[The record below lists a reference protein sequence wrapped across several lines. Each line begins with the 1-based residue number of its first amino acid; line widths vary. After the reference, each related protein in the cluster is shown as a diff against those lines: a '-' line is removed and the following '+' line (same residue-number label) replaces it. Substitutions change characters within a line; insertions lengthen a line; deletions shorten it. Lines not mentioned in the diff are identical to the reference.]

1 MVSPKSHIVSMSKK
15 IIKPSSPTPSSLRHH
30 NLSFLDQIVSPLHNP
45 LAFFYPKPENSS
57 YDINHISTLL
67 QNSLANLLTSYYP
80 FAGTYNDNIFID
92 CNDVG
97 AEFFNVQLDIPISEI
112 LDHPYYNDDIN
123 LVYPQ
128 GCPWNTYD
136 GTLVV
141 AQLTLFD
148 CGGIAVSV
156 CISHKV
162 ADAYSVIKF
171 ITDWANLTR
180 DSSHAKP
187 SILFDGTCF
196 FPPVTDTST
205 LPDFDVGNDGNC
217 VTRLFHFSSSGL
229 DKLKIIAAAE
239 SGVEN
244 PSRVEVAT
252 ALIHKHAMIAS
263 GSFKPSLLCHIM
275 GLRPPL
281 PLNSIGNAYSFFLMS
296 TRTEDDMKLS
306 NSVAV
311 LRKSKE
317 QLREKLKNVTQSDI
331 FFKVLEITKQGAEL
345 VENVNKDDVYKCSS
359 LCNFGLYNMD
369 FGWGKAIRVS
379 SVSRGVKNQIFFMD
393 SPTGNGMDVMVTL
406 DEKEMEIFQS
416 DKVILEYASP
426 VVKM

>member
-1 MVSPKSHIVSMSKK
+1 
-15 IIKPSSPTPSSLRHH
+15 
-30 NLSFLDQIVSPLHNP
+30 
-45 LAFFYPKPENSS
+45 
-57 YDINHISTLL
+57 
-67 QNSLANLLTSYYP
+67 
-80 FAGTYNDNIFID
+80 
-92 CNDVG
+92 VG

-187 SILFDGTCF
+187 SILFDGTSF
-196 FPPVTDTST
+196 FPQVTDTST
-205 LPDFDVGNDGNC
+205 LPDFDVGNDENC

-229 DKLKIIAAAE
+229 DKLKIIVAAE

-244 PSRVEVAT
+244 PSRVE
-252 ALIHKHAMIAS
+252 
-263 GSFKPSLLCHIM
+263 LLQH
-275 GLRPPL
+275 
-281 PLNSIGNAYSFFLMS
+281 
-296 TRTEDDMKLS
+296 
-306 NSVAV
+306 
-311 LRKSKE
+311 
-317 QLREKLKNVTQSDI
+317 
-331 FFKVLEITKQGAEL
+331 
-345 VENVNKDDVYKCSS
+345 
-359 LCNFGLYNMD
+359 LYINM
-369 FGWGKAIRVS
+369 
-379 SVSRGVKNQIFFMD
+379 
-393 SPTGNGMDVMVTL
+393 P
-406 DEKEMEIFQS
+406 
-416 DKVILEYASP
+416 
-426 VVKM
+426 